1 MVWGGEGSG
10 WCLGGLWGGQAAG
23 GRGLAICVAT
33 FTLPPWLLTE
43 DFFYHGVACGPS
55 RLAFHAA
62 LYCGLAV
69 LQGLHGLE
77 LPAGRAAERQSREGA

>member
-1 MVWGGEGSG
+1 MVLGEAMGE
-10 WCLGGLWGGQAAG
+10 QAAG
-23 GRGLAICVAT
+23 GRGLAIHVAT
-33 FTLPPWLLTE
+33 LTLPPWLLTE
-43 DFFYHGVACGPS
+43 DFFYHGMARGPS

-77 LPAGRAAERQSREGA
+77 LPAGRAAEERQSREGA